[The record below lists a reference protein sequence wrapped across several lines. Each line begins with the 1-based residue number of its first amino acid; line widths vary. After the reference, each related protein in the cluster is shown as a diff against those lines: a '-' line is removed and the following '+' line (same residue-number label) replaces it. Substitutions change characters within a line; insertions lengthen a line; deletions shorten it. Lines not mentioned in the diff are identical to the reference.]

1 MTKAGSC
8 LIAWIALAATACG
21 SGASSTQTAT
31 SGGDPAV
38 AAAPTATPAEPPA
51 ASAACQQAVDS
62 MFAVTAAS
70 EPPELRARSA
80 KVFVNRCQ
88 KDGWS
93 EGITGC
99 MAAVKVPE
107 DADRCEA
114 MLTPEQRRELA
125 DELAVEL
132 DAAGVRPEFQSG
144 KPRPGK
150 PAPRPAGGAAPALP
164 PPPAAEPAKSSAP
177 PNASK
182 KSKSMAPAEAPPADR
197 APASKAAPGRASDPD
212 EGGE

>member
-21 SGASSTQTAT
+21 SGASSTQTVPP
-31 SGGDPAV
+31 GPDPA
-38 AAAPTATPAEPPA
+38 AAAAATPAEPPA
-51 ASAACQQAVDS
+51 AACQGAVDS
-62 MFAVTAAS
+62 MFTVTAAS

-88 KDGWS
+88 QDAWS
-93 EGITGC
+93 ADITAC

-125 DELAVEL
+125 DELAAEL
-132 DAAGVRPEFQSG
+132 DAAGVRPQIESG
-144 KPRPGK
+144 KPK
-150 PAPRPAGGAAPALP
+150 PAKPAKPAASPAP
-164 PPPAAEPAKSSAP
+164 PAPPAASPAKSSAP
-177 PNASK
+177 PKASK
-182 KSKSMAPAEAPPADR
+182 AREAPRAAPR
-197 APASKAAPGRASDPD
+197 APASKAAPGRTSDPD

>member
-21 SGASSTQTAT
+21 GGASSTRTAPP
-31 SGGDPAV
+31 GPDPAP
-38 AAAPTATPAEPPA
+38 APAPAESPA
-51 ASAACQQAVDS
+51 GSAACQQGVDA

-88 KDGWS
+88 QDGWS
-93 EGITGC
+93 ADITAC

-114 MLTPEQRRELA
+114 MLTPAQRRELA

-132 DAAGVRPEFQSG
+132 DAAGVRPQIESG
-144 KPRPGK
+144 KPK
-150 PAPRPAGGAAPALP
+150 AST
-164 PPPAAEPAKSSAP
+164 PAKSSGSP
-177 PNASK
+177 KASK
-182 KSKSMAPAEAPPADR
+182 KSTAPAEAPRAAPR
-197 APASKAAPGRASDPD
+197 APASKAAPGRTADPD